1 MLLAHK
7 ALPLLLLPLGGSIV
21 LITVAVLRRSKV
33 LATLTIALLYI
44 ASTPL
49 VANWVLKSRER
60 EYPAVPIKS
69 CPPADAIVVLSGT
82 LDQNPAAPDGY
93 VWTAADRLDY
103 GVQLYKAGS
112 APWVVFTSGRVQWR
126 RQAQSEG
133 EALRTI
139 ACQRGVPA
147 SAIAVTEPIKNTADE
162 ALAMGKLARE
172 KGFPRIILVTT
183 AWHMPRAMMLFRHTD
198 LRITPFPVGQLT
210 NPAEPLTI
218 LDFLPQGSALARTET
233 AVRELLGAGYYAVRG
248 SN

>member
-21 LITVAVLRRSKV
+21 LMTVAVLRRSKV

-49 VANWVLKSRER
+49 VANWSLNSRER
-60 EYPAVPIKS
+60 EYPAIPIGS

-82 LDQNPAAPDGY
+82 LEQNPAAPDGY

-112 APWVVFTSGRVQWR
+112 APWLVFTGGRVPWL
-126 RQAQSEG
+126 RQRQSEG
-133 EALRTI
+133 EVLRTI
-139 ACQRGVPA
+139 ACRRGVPA
-147 SAIAVTEPIKNTADE
+147 SAIAVTEPIENTAGG
-162 ALAMGKLARE
+162 AFAMGKLARE
-172 KGFPRIILVTT
+172 RGLSRIILITT
-183 AWHMPRAMMLFRHTD
+183 AWHMPRAMMLFRRTD

-210 NPAEPLTI
+210 NPAAPVTI
-218 LDFLPQGSALARTET
+218 LAFLPQGSALARTET
-233 AVRELLGAGYYAVRG
+233 ALRELLGAGYYAVRG
-248 SN
+248 PN